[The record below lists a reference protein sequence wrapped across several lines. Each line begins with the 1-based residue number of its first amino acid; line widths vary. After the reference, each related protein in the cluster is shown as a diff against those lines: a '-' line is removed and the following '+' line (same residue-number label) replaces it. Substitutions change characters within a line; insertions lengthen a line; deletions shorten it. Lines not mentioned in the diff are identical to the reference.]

1 MRVEGNPPLRRLLG
15 EALVIVAA
23 AAALGLGVNLVNPR
37 GYEPVPRRVMSY
49 RTIVSV
55 SAEEAK
61 VKYDAGI
68 ARFIDAREA
77 EEYRESRVT
86 GAISVPAL
94 GDAVPPPVA
103 GTEPVIYCGGAGCGA
118 SEILARRMI
127 DAGRRGAVYILEGGL
142 PEWERRG
149 YPMERG
155 R

>member
-1 MRVEGNPPLRRLLG
+1 MRRLLG

-23 AAALGLGVNLVNPR
+23 AAALGLGINLVNPR
-37 GYEPVPRRVMSY
+37 GYEPVPRSALSY
-49 RTIVSV
+49 RAIVHV

-77 EEYRESRVT
+77 EEYRESRVA

-94 GDAVPPPVA
+94 GDAVPPSPVA
-103 GTEPVIYCGGAGCGA
+103 GREPVIYCEGTGCGA

-127 DAGRRGAVYILEGGL
+127 DAGRRGTVYILEDGL

>member
-1 MRVEGNPPLRRLLG
+1 M
-15 EALVIVAA
+15 IVAA

-68 ARFIDAREA
+68 ARFIDARE
-77 EEYRESRVT
+77 EEEFRESRVA
-86 GAISVPAL
+86 GAMSVPAL
-94 GDAVPPPVA
+94 GDALTPSPVA

-118 SEILARRMI
+118 SGILARRMI
-127 DAGRRGAVYILEGGL
+127 DAGRRGTVYIMEGGL

-149 YPMERG
+149 YPVERG